1 MGDIADMMIEAEMAG
16 MDYESYCVELAEL
29 ELARVE
35 KAKKKKKKKVAVPN
49 VGAARGA
56 KPC

>member
-1 MGDIADMMIEAEMAG
+1 MGDIADMMIEADMAG
-16 MDYESYCVELAEL
+16 MDYESYCVELAES

-35 KAKKKKKKKVAVPN
+35 KDKKKKKKKVAVPN

-56 KPC
+56 K